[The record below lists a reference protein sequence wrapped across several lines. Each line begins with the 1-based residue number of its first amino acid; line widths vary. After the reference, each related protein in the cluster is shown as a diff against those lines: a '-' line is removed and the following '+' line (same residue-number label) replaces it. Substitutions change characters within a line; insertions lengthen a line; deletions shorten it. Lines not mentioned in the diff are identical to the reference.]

1 MRRRRSNANNDFGR
15 TCTCNIYRSDG
26 AAFGSGVNAMRIN
39 RKTQPV
45 VYRRVAI
52 KTTIL
57 EAERRRA
64 AALMDLAIGI
74 WGFAFV
80 VFLFAVLG

>member
-1 MRRRRSNANNDFGR
+1 MK
-15 TCTCNIYRSDG
+15 
-26 AAFGSGVNAMRIN
+26 IN
-39 RKTQPV
+39 RKTQPI
-45 VYRRVAI
+45 VYWRVAI
-52 KTTIL
+52 KTNIL

-80 VFLFAVLG
+80 VFLFAVIG